1 MDRKIMKR
9 IVDGISKE
17 DRNFEELLWLANNEI
32 FLELITFYQ
41 KQFLFNLI
49 NTKYIRL
56 ESMLCYLAKKKAEI
70 LRIYKNPLLKF
81 QS

>member
-41 KQFLFNLI
+41 KTIFI
-49 NTKYIRL
+49 
-56 ESMLCYLAKKKAEI
+56 
-70 LRIYKNPLLKF
+70 
-81 QS
+81 